1 MNEFKRCMRVFS
13 HSPFQVRLLLLNLL
27 CDYLGGKPQPEQPPR
42 RQK

>member
-1 MNEFKRCMRVFS
+1 MNEFKRCMTVFS

-27 CDYLGGKPQPEQPPR
+27 SDYLHGKPQAQPTP